1 MIAGPR
7 YLTGDALELL
17 HALGVRA
24 DLDSETNAKIEAVSA
39 KLRGWY
45 ASEFER
51 GGDYVSLMGHQR
63 MCMPEPIHY
72 AVGWSSCTG

>member
-17 HALGVRA
+17 HALGLRA
-24 DLDSETNAKIEAVSA
+24 PSNEQIDAVSA

-51 GGDYVSLMGHQR
+51 GGDYVSLMGNSRR
-63 MCMPEPIHY
+63 MQMPEPIHY
-72 AVGWSSCTG
+72 AIGWSSCTG